1 MATNEQLAAVFTMLA
16 QAYPNY
22 DLPEDSMKLYAGEW
36 EAESGE
42 GLFVAVRIHIRECK
56 WFPTIAE
63 LTTRA
68 RAYERNKLRVED
80 GDAALKK
87 IRGWKQEALSAGEA
101 RKQLT
106 GVTNAASK
114 RTGTEVVPFRGG
126 ALKRVLATQP
136 KRYEVGAGETDEEF
150 EARKAAVVEKVN
162 A

>member
-1 MATNEQLAAVFTMLA
+1 MLA

-22 DLPEDSMKLYAGEW
+22 ELPEDSMKLYAGEW
-36 EAESGE
+36 EVESGE
-42 GLFVAVRIHIRECK
+42 GLFVAVRIHISECK

-87 IRGWKQEALSAGEA
+87 IRGWKREALSAGEA
-101 RKQLT
+101 QKQLT
-106 GVTNAASK
+106 AVTNAANEK
-114 RTGTEVVPFRGG
+114 RKGTEVVPFRGG

-150 EARKAAVVEKVN
+150 AERKRELVEKVK
-162 A
+162 